1 VAEGWYFID
10 PNSNSYRIDD
20 LTANRVLEAIGGMG
34 MPPVKNL
41 KTVAPQ
47 QHGETFRGFRLK
59 PRVIN
64 LAYVVKGAS
73 EAALYNDHQ
82 TWLAAM
88 KPFDTAAKFRREMA
102 DGSQYEIDVRYNSGL
117 LLDTKDRIGVA
128 AERYGVQLIAFDP
141 VWRKLPLQS
150 KTFTVTG
157 FDLVLPFVLP
167 QTLPSSL
174 LNITDTVTLA
184 GTWRAYPVITLT
196 GPMTNPKVTNLTT
209 NQKIEI
215 SVGGVVIGL
224 GETVTIDLSPGVKT
238 VKKNDGTDLYSK
250 LTTDSD
256 IFGFYLKDPTEV
268 SGGENQI
275 SVYASACT
283 SASGVKVEWYH
294 RFIGI

>member
-1 VAEGWYFID
+1 MAEGWYFID

-20 LTANRVLEAIGGMG
+20 LSASRVLDQISGMG

-64 LAYVVKGAS
+64 FPFVAKVTT
-73 EAALYNDHQ
+73 EAALYTDHQ

-102 DGSQYEIDVRYNSGL
+102 DGSQYELDVRYHGGL
-117 LLDTKDRIGVA
+117 QMDTKDRIGIA
-128 AERYGVQLIAFDP
+128 AEKYGVQLIAFDP
-141 VWRKLPLQS
+141 VWRKLPLQN
-150 KTFTVTG
+150 KTFTLTG
-157 FDLVLPFVLP
+157 LDLVLPFDLP
-167 QTLPSSL
+167 QTLPSDL
-174 LNITDTVTLA
+174 LNSTDTVTLL
-184 GTWRAYPVITLT
+184 GTWRSYPVITLT

-215 SVGGVVIGL
+215 SVGGVVIAL
-224 GETVTIDLSPGVKT
+224 GETVTINLSAGVKT
-238 VKKNDGTDLYSK
+238 VKKNDGTDLYPK

-256 IFGFYLKDPTEV
+256 IFGFVLKDPTEV
-268 SGGENQI
+268 SGGVNQI
-275 SVYASACT
+275 NVYASACDGN
-283 SASGVKVEWYH
+283 SGVSVDWYH
-294 RFIGI
+294 CFIGI